1 MKELSLNWGA
11 YENWK
16 VAKISEKVMKK
27 SDTKAYARVLYIS
40 FFFRIRIR
48 IWVYII
54 VYIQWLKQGSQHM
67 GKGNMEANLK
77 SKAHSSETLARGL
90 SYAMKQCK
98 VEEDNQA
105 KIAVPWIDI

>member
-1 MKELSLNWGA
+1 
-11 YENWK
+11 
-16 VAKISEKVMKK
+16 
-27 SDTKAYARVLYIS
+27 
-40 FFFRIRIR
+40 
-48 IWVYII
+48 
-54 VYIQWLKQGSQHM
+54 M

-98 VEEDNQA
+98 VEEDNKA